1 MQVFDDG
8 CKSIIWEEFTTIFSI
23 GSKILTTILD
33 VSEANCFLLQG
44 KPPILKHG

>member
-8 CKSIIWEEFTTIFSI
+8 CTRIISAAFTTFST
-23 GSKILTTILD
+23 GRKTLKTILE